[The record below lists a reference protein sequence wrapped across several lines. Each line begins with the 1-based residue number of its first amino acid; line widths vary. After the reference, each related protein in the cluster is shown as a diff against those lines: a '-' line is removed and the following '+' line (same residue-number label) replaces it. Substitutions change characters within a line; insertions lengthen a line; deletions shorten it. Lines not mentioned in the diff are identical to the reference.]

1 MAPPPDPT
9 RPRQEY
15 DYILAAMRIA
25 LPLHSYP
32 AGTAMV
38 GFLRCPNAGVEIRNT
53 QLRLKSPNWRVS
65 IPSTLAELA
74 SVNFQANKMS
84 NCPYHGQVL
93 KKVLPDV

>member
-1 MAPPPDPT
+1 M
-9 RPRQEY
+9 
-15 DYILAAMRIA
+15 
-25 LPLHSYP
+25 
-32 AGTAMV
+32 
-38 GFLRCPNAGVEIRNT
+38 EISARNT
-53 QLRLKSPNWRVS
+53 QLRVKSPNWRVS